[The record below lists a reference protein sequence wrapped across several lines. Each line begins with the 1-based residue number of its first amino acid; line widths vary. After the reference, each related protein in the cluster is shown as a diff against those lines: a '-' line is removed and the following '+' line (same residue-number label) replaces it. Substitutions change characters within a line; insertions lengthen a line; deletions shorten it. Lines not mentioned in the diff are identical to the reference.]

1 MKNKNWKKV
10 LYIFS
15 LVVLILSTIFFL
27 YSLAN
32 KKFSS
37 KLIEENKALREDIYS
52 LEEETQK
59 LDKDI
64 ENLEIEFNLK
74 SQEFYEKYGYQFESN
89 KSNEILKLK
98 EEYISKNKEIKSEIK
113 DRLKAYGA
121 YFDSNIYEKENYDRS
136 VNDFLVLSQ
145 EKNLDKHKN
154 IYDELEIDDLL
165 KDTDGFA
172 DYLIKNNEKSQKLNF
187 FVFYASIYSSSIYNF
202 INDDRAPLSDVY
214 VDINN
219 LLNIYKEMERKSY
232 NTGELSSENLVY
244 LKKFI
249 DEKIP
254 EYYKNYGI
262 IKSLEK
268 SGKSE

>member
-15 LVVLILSTIFFL
+15 IIVLVLSLIFFL

-37 KLIEENKALREDIYS
+37 KLIKENKTLREEISS
-52 LEEETQK
+52 LEEESQK

-64 ENLEIEFNLK
+64 EDMEIEFNLK

-89 KSNEILKLK
+89 RSNEITRLK

-165 KDTDGFA
+165 KDTDGYA
-172 DYLIKNNEKSQKLNF
+172 DYLIKNNEKSQELNF

-219 LLNIYKEMERKSY
+219 LVNIYKEMERKSY
-232 NTGELSSENLVY
+232 KTGELSSENLVY
-244 LKKFI
+244 LKNFI
-249 DEKIP
+249 DEKIT

>member
-1 MKNKNWKKV
+1 MKRKNWQKV

-15 LVVLILSTIFFL
+15 IIVLILSSIFFL

-32 KKFSS
+32 RKFSA
-37 KLIEENKALREDIYS
+37 KLITENRKLKEDIAI
-52 LEEETQK
+52 LEKKSQK
-59 LDKDI
+59 LHKDI
-64 ENLEIEFNLK
+64 ENLEIDFNLK

-89 KSNEILKLK
+89 RSNEISKLK
-98 EEYISKNKEIKSEIK
+98 EDYINKNKEIKSEIK
-113 DRLKAYGA
+113 DRLKAYSA
-121 YFDSNIYEKENYDRS
+121 YFDSNIYEKENYDRAVS
-136 VNDFLVLSQ
+136 DFLSLSQ
-145 EKNLDKHKN
+145 EKNLERHKN

-165 KDTDGFA
+165 KGSDGFVS
-172 DYLIKNNEKSQKLNF
+172 YLIKNNENSQELNL

-202 INDDRAPLSDVY
+202 INGDDIPLSEVY

-232 NTGELSSENLVY
+232 KTANISSEKLVY
-244 LKKFI
+244 LKNFI

-262 IKSLEK
+262 IKALEK
-268 SGKSE
+268 SDKSE